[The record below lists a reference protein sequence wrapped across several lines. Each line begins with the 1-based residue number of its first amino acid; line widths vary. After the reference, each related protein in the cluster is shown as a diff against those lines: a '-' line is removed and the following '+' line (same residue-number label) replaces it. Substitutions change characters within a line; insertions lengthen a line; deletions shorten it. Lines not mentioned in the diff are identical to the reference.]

1 MSTENG
7 FINLRLNQEGD
18 SSGNE
23 SFWPSFT
30 DIMTVIVMIFLIAL
44 VVLLMRN
51 IDLVQQLRNTMEAE
65 RMAAELAR
73 TTGEEKESLSLRL
86 IHTENELSDLRM
98 ELMKMQ
104 EIREKQLAVIKE
116 NMRQISDLS
125 SERDRL
131 DLSNNQL
138 EQLKTALEQKT
149 EQLTLEKSQLDKRL
163 LRNKE
168 QLELSQE
175 EQELL
180 QQAMA
185 ALQSKHNM
193 TQSQLVEMQSAF
205 NQKTMELEQV
215 LSQMTI
221 SEEALAL
228 LQGDYDDLRVKYDK
242 LVRPARTAAG
252 KQVVEVRYTKL
263 KGKDLIALKG
273 PGEAKFTPVTK
284 TELHARLG
292 KLHKKHPKKLYIKVI
307 FPENSGLSYNEAW
320 EFTSTLHK
328 KYDYYFREE

>member
-18 SSGNE
+18 SSGHE

-116 NMRQISDLS
+116 NMRQIADLS
-125 SERDRL
+125 TERDQL
-131 DLSNNQL
+131 DVSNNQL
-138 EQLKTALEQKT
+138 QQLKTALEQKA
-149 EQLTLEKSQLDKRL
+149 EKLALEKSQLDKRL
-163 LRNKE
+163 QRNRD
-168 QLELSQE
+168 QLELSKE
-175 EQELL
+175 EQALL
-180 QQAMA
+180 QQSLA
-185 ALQSKHNM
+185 ALQNKHDM

-205 NQKTMELEQV
+205 NEKTMELEQV

-228 LQGDYDDLRVKYDK
+228 LQGDYDDLKVKYDK

-263 KGKDLIALKG
+263 EGKDLIALKT
-273 PGEAKFTPVTK
+273 PGQEKFTPVNK
-284 TELHARLG
+284 KQLHARLD
-292 KLHKKHPKKLYIKVI
+292 KLNTQHPGKLYIKVI

-328 KYDYYFREE
+328 KYDYYFKDE

>member
-18 SSGNE
+18 SSGHE

-73 TTGEEKESLSLRL
+73 TTGEEKENLALRL
-86 IHTENELSDLRM
+86 IHTENELSDLRL

-104 EIREKQLAVIKE
+104 EIREKQLAVIKD

-125 SERDRL
+125 GQRDRL
-131 DLSNNQL
+131 DLEKTQLQQDKSDL
-138 EQLKTALEQKT
+138 EQRAE
-149 EQLTLEKSQLDKRL
+149 TLELARAQLDNRL
-163 LRNKE
+163 ARNQEKLQLSQE
-168 QLELSQE
+168 QLEL
-175 EQELL
+175 L
-180 QQAMA
+180 QQSLT
-185 ALQSKHNM
+185 ALQNKQNQ
-193 TQSQLVEMQSAF
+193 TQSQLTEVQTAF
-205 NQKTMELEQV
+205 TEKAQELEQA
-215 LSQMTI
+215 LSRITI
-221 SEEALAL
+221 SDDALAL
-228 LQGDYDDLRVKYDK
+228 LQGDYDDLKIKYDK

-263 KGKDLIALKG
+263 DGKDLIALKV
-273 PGEAKFTPVTK
+273 PGQDKFSPVSRK
-284 TELHARLG
+284 QLLGRLDD
-292 KLHKKHPKKLYIKVI
+292 LKKKYPKKLYIKVI

-320 EFTSTLHK
+320 EFTSSLHK
-328 KYDYYFREE
+328 KYDYYFQDE

>member
-18 SSGNE
+18 SSGHE

-73 TTGEEKESLSLRL
+73 TTGEEKESLSVRL

-98 ELMKMQ
+98 ELMKLQ
-104 EIREKQLAVIKE
+104 EIRQKQLAVIKE

-138 EQLKTALEQKT
+138 EQLKTALEQKAQ
-149 EQLTLEKSQLDKRL
+149 QLALEKSQLDNRL
-163 LRNKE
+163 SRNRE
-168 QLELSQE
+168 QLELSKE
-175 EQELL
+175 EQALL
-180 QQAMA
+180 QQSLA
-185 ALQSKHNM
+185 ALQNKHNL
-193 TQSQLVEMQSAF
+193 TQSQLIDLQSSF
-205 NQKTMELEQV
+205 NQKTLELEQA

-228 LQGDYDDLRVKYDK
+228 LQGDYDNLKVKYDK

-263 KGKDLIALKG
+263 DGKDLIAVKA
-273 PGEAKFTPVTK
+273 PGQDKFSPVSK
-284 TELHARLG
+284 QELLTRLDRLD
-292 KLHKKHPKKLYIKVI
+292 KQYPKKLYIKVI

-320 EFTSTLHK
+320 EFTSSLHK
-328 KYDYYFREE
+328 KYDYYFKDE